1 MRQSKQSRQSQ
12 NNQFILAIFVCLK
25 FIPNGNAESFSSID
39 SMNLLIDV
47 SHQITNK
54 IDNYLIDHNLH
65 NDETIE

>member
-12 NNQFILAIFVCLK
+12 DNQFILAIIVCLE
-25 FIPNGNAESFSSID
+25 FISNGNAESFSSID

-47 SHQITNK
+47 SHQITKK

-65 NDETIE
+65 NNETIE

>member
-1 MRQSKQSRQSQ
+1 MRQSKQSRQRQS
-12 NNQFILAIFVCLK
+12 NKFIIAIIVCLE
-25 FIPNGNAESFSSID
+25 FISDGNAESFSSID

-65 NDETIE
+65 NQETIQ